1 MPLFDWDNLRC
12 LARAE
17 NSVVVKERPA
27 PLRWNLPGSIFFLFR
42 VTTQNLFSSGGHQG
56 CLSSLQQNLAN
67 DVCAIL
73 SHGAGLEAMMG
84 LWRARVSSKKVQGR
98 PLVKVKPQFQWK
110 WQDRRGDGEMLRPST
125 WGGQDSASWGYSL
138 SCHGDSSMSEMSWLW
153 HEHLGSIDCRVEVTW
168 AHETSCM
175 TWREENQESETMQ
188 MH

>member
-1 MPLFDWDNLRC
+1 MKSSR
-12 LARAE
+12 
-17 NSVVVKERPA
+17 KH
-27 PLRWNLPGSIFFLFR
+27 FFLFR

-110 WQDRRGDGEMLRPST
+110 WQDRRGDGEMLRPS
-125 WGGQDSASWGYSL
+125 
-138 SCHGDSSMSEMSWLW
+138 
-153 HEHLGSIDCRVEVTW
+153 
-168 AHETSCM
+168 
-175 TWREENQESETMQ
+175 REEAKIVPREGTASVAMEIPACQRCPDYGMST
-188 MH
+188 